1 MLMYLTEPQQRELL
15 KAART
20 QACPL
25 AQRDYHW
32 MAALIITGMRVFE
45 FSRLTRP
52 RVLQGLDAGW
62 LVSDKRHCKGQ
73 RKANEYCVTQQLRVH
88 LLALLRISDTEAVDR
103 VLPEGEEQ
111 PLIWG
116 RADGGEGTFLSPR
129 SYQARMKIWVKA
141 AGLDDRLTPHALRHT
156 RGMNVMTR
164 SRGNN
169 AVKVAQIALN
179 HASMRSTGV
188 YLHVSRE
195 EMAAQLQLVD
205 GGGRMRKADA
215 VRVAAGAQA

>member
-20 QACPL
+20 QACQL

-32 MAALIITGMRVFE
+32 MSALIITGMRVHE
-45 FSRLTRP
+45 FSRLTKPVVQR
-52 RVLQGLDAGW
+52 GLAAGW
-62 LVSDKRHCKGQ
+62 LVSDKNHCKGK
-73 RKANEYCVTQQLRVH
+73 RKANEYCVTAQLRMH
-88 LLALLRISDTEAVDR
+88 LLALLQLSDTEAVNRPLAED
-103 VLPEGEEQ
+103 EDQ

-116 RADGGEGTFLSPR
+116 REGESTHLGVR

-156 RGMNVMTR
+156 RGMNVLR
-164 SRGNN
+164 HSRGNN

-179 HASMRSTGV
+179 HHSMRSTGV

-195 EMAAQLQLVD
+195 EMATQLQLVD
-205 GGGRMRKADA
+205 GRGRMRKADA
-215 VRVAAGAQA
+215 VRMAAGARA

>member
-1 MLMYLTEPQQRELL
+1 MLKYLDEPQQRELL
-15 KAART
+15 KGART

-32 MAALIITGMRVFE
+32 MGAMIILGMRVHE
-45 FSRLTRP
+45 FSRLTKPVVQR
-52 RVLQGLDAGW
+52 GLAAGW

-88 LLALLRISDTEAVDR
+88 LLALLRISDAEAVGRSLD
-103 VLPEGEEQ
+103 VDEAQ

-116 RADGGEGTFLSPR
+116 REGEATHMSVR
-129 SYQARMKIWVKA
+129 SYQTRMKIWVKA
-141 AGLDDRLTPHALRHT
+141 AGLDERLSPHALRHT
-156 RGMNVMTR
+156 RGMNVMNRTR
-164 SRGNN
+164 GANGL
-169 AVKVAQIALN
+169 KVAQIALN
-179 HASMRSTGV
+179 HASLRSTGV

-205 GGGRMRKADA
+205 GRGRMRKADA
-215 VRVAAGAQA
+215 VRMAAGARA